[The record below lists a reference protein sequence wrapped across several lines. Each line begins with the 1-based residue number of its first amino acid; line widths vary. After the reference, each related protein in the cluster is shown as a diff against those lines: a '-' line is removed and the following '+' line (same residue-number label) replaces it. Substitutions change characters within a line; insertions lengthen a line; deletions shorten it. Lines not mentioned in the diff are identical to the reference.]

1 MRFRTASVAATIA
14 FAVPAAFGVTV
25 NITGFD
31 NEESADVVML
41 GVPSYSGAAGRFI
54 GTVSDN
60 ANAAASLNLPNGSFK
75 SFCAE
80 ITQFAFFGQPHE
92 YALESGAGYFGA
104 QKSSDLSR
112 LFTAAPSFV
121 TDASTSAAF
130 QAAIW
135 EIVYQSGTSYDL
147 TAGSFQGKPANA
159 NDPALVAAFASIN
172 AVLLNLGA
180 YSPNYSVEVLSN
192 GLFQDFVVVT
202 VPEPGTYAL
211 IAAGLA
217 GLAFVARRRRIRSS

>member
-1 MRFRTASVAATIA
+1 MRFRTASIAATIA

-25 NITGFD
+25 NITGFTD
-31 NEESADVVML
+31 NLSSDVVME
-41 GVPSYSGAAGRFI
+41 GVPAYAGAAGEFSGFI
-54 GTVSDN
+54 SEN
-60 ANAAASLNLPNGSFK
+60 ANAANLNLPNGSFK

-80 ITQFAFFGQPHE
+80 LTQFTIFGQAHE
-92 YALESGAGYFGA
+92 YSLVGGAGYFGV
-104 QKSSDLSR
+104 QKSNDLSR

-121 TDASTSAAF
+121 TDGSTSAAF

-135 EIVYQSGTSYDL
+135 EIVYQSGTTYDL
-147 TAGSFQGKPANA
+147 TAGSFRGKPANA

-217 GLAFVARRRRIRSS
+217 GLAFVARRRRAQRG